1 MGRPNRN
8 FEIGVPYHVA
18 HRGNQQMTLFES
30 DADRRYY
37 LAMLGSA
44 ARRHRVRIGGFCLM
58 SNHVHF
64 AVIPDCVK
72 GISRCFGQVHKRYSE
87 MLNTRRGRR
96 GCCWEGRVYAGRME
110 PRHAMNALRY
120 IERNPV
126 QAGMVRNASDWPWSS
141 ARMHCGYPKDWDFV
155 TADVRS
161 EWVDPATW
169 REALGIALTDEEL
182 GTVEWASVEDGLNAR
197 LLLAAISLER

>member
-197 LLLAAISLER
+197 LLLAATSLER

>member
-161 EWVDPATW
+161 EWVDPASW

-197 LLLAAISLER
+197 LLLAATSLER